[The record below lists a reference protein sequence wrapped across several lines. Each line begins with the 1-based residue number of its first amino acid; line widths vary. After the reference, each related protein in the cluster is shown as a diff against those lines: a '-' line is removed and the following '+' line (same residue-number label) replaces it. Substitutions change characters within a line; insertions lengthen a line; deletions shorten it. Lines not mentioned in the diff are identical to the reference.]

1 MLFRCFETYL
11 LTNVQPRVMPHF
23 KTYIETL
30 NTKRE
35 LLTERNINAPGYE
48 SNIIVLLRKILADA
62 DIPALLRKTSDL
74 DRYLDIL
81 IFTTPSLNNIF
92 DAVTTGLTFSDM
104 AIRRTTPRTE
114 EFFIPVSCQDPLAL
128 LPFDRGWDYWQKVKP
143 LRLVDIDSS
152 ELTFATYQDQIY
164 FSNKTPPTRAVMT
177 IDVVALILQYL
188 AYLQGNSDSDI
199 IQAEYLHQ
207 HVMVHL
213 LQDLEDLWLGNMY
226 CALLKQPTLFTENP
240 KQCINKL
247 MGDARYGFQG
257 TELPIALR
265 ELSTL
270 IASCKSR
277 VITPAVLLQSLL
289 LSTGNIP
296 DFLVTLLITTTI
308 DDRRQNY
315 WMEAFRDA
323 RWLNLLY
330 YAYQLQPDFVAT
342 KNLYRNLRRDLPILC
357 AMRPWSNCRSLKTSQ
372 VVQNILQELL
382 HRVS

>member
-164 FSNKTPPTRAVMT
+164 FSNKRYLKRNT
-177 IDVVALILQYL
+177 IF
-188 AYLQGNSDSDI
+188 
-199 IQAEYLHQ
+199 LH
-207 HVMVHL
+207 
-213 LQDLEDLWLGNMY
+213 
-226 CALLKQPTLFTENP
+226 LF
-240 KQCINKL
+240 
-247 MGDARYGFQG
+247 
-257 TELPIALR
+257 
-265 ELSTL
+265 
-270 IASCKSR
+270 
-277 VITPAVLLQSLL
+277 
-289 LSTGNIP
+289 
-296 DFLVTLLITTTI
+296 LLI
-308 DDRRQNY
+308 
-315 WMEAFRDA
+315 
-323 RWLNLLY
+323 
-330 YAYQLQPDFVAT
+330 PG
-342 KNLYRNLRRDLPILC
+342 LYRRRIL
-357 AMRPWSNCRSLKTSQ
+357 L
-372 VVQNILQELL
+372 I
-382 HRVS
+382 